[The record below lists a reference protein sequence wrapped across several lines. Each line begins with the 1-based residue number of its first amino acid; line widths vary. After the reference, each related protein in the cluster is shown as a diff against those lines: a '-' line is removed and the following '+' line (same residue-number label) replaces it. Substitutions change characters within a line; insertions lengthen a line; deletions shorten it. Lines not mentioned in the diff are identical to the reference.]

1 MTEIRRSLPS
11 LSGATWRTSSHSGG
25 NNECVEVAASMPGV
39 VAVRDSK
46 RPSGRVLEFRRQA
59 WEAFLGRLD

>member
-1 MTEIRRSLPS
+1 MTQIRHSLPS

-25 NNECVEVAASMPGV
+25 NNECVEVADGLPGV

-46 RPSGRVLEFRRQA
+46 RRTGPVLGFRRQA
-59 WEAFLGRLD
+59 WEAFLGDLN